1 MLTKIFFGLTCEIK
15 LLMENLNKLYSFKK
29 RIPEL
34 VEKKE
39 PPIITRIKNI
49 KDKFEGLLSKE
60 NPILDILLVNES
72 KIILKLLSKLKKNK
86 KVIKRNKK

>member
-15 LLMENLNKLYSFKK
+15 LLIENLNRVYSFKK

-39 PPIITRIKNI
+39 PPTITRIKNI
-49 KDKFEGLLSKE
+49 KDKFEGLSSKE
-60 NPILDILLVNES
+60 NPILDILLVNEI
-72 KIILKLLSKLKKNK
+72 KIRLKLFSKLKKNK
-86 KVIKRNKK
+86 KIINRNKK